1 MTYWGVNAIFLG
13 IAVVVLAVAVLLRRP
28 GRLFWGSLAGA
39 AVLLVV
45 LTAVFDNVMIAS
57 GIMTYTEQNISG
69 VRIGLAPLEDFA
81 YPVAGVL
88 LLPALWLLLGR
99 EREGAASSPG
109 PVVPRRGV
117 DVLTRLFWASRPLSW
132 VNTAYPFAA
141 AALLTG
147 GLPWWLVVLGTV
159 FFLVPYNLAM
169 YGINDVFDFA
179 SDLRNP
185 RKGGVEGSVLGDP
198 AVRRRVLA
206 WSVLLPV
213 PFVAV
218 LAGWSAVRGEW
229 AAVLVLAVS
238 LFAVVAYSWAGLRFK
253 ERPFLDA
260 ATSATHFVSPA
271 VYGLA
276 LAGATPTPALAALL
290 GAFFLWG
297 MASQMFG
304 AVQDVVP
311 DREGGLASVATVL
324 GARRTVLLA
333 AGLYAAAGL
342 LLLATDPPGPLAAL
356 LAVPYVVN
364 TLRFRRITDATSGA
378 AHRGW
383 QLFLPLNY
391 VTGFLVTLLL
401 IGWALSRGAAA

>member
-1 MTYWGVNAIFLG
+1 
-13 IAVVVLAVAVLLRRP
+13 
-28 GRLFWGSLAGA
+28 
-39 AVLLVV
+39 
-45 LTAVFDNVMIAS
+45 MIR
-57 GIMTYTEQNISG
+57 T
-69 VRIGLAPLEDFA
+69 
-81 YPVAGVL
+81 
-88 LLPALWLLLGR
+88 
-99 EREGAASSPG
+99 
-109 PVVPRRGV
+109 
-117 DVLTRLFWASRPLSW
+117 LFWASRPVSW

-141 AALLTG
+141 AAILTG
-147 GLPWWLVVLGTV
+147 GLPAWLVVLGVV

-271 VYGLA
+271 VYGLV

-342 LLLATDPPGPLAAL
+342 LLLATEPPGPLAAL

-401 IGWALSRGAAA
+401 IGWALTRGAAG

>member
-1 MTYWGVNAIFLG
+1 
-13 IAVVVLAVAVLLRRP
+13 
-28 GRLFWGSLAGA
+28 
-39 AVLLVV
+39 
-45 LTAVFDNVMIAS
+45 
-57 GIMTYTEQNISG
+57 
-69 VRIGLAPLEDFA
+69 
-81 YPVAGVL
+81 
-88 LLPALWLLLGR
+88 
-99 EREGAASSPG
+99 
-109 PVVPRRGV
+109 
-117 DVLTRLFWASRPLSW
+117 
-132 VNTAYPFAA
+132 
-141 AALLTG
+141 
-147 GLPWWLVVLGTV
+147 
-159 FFLVPYNLAM
+159 M
-169 YGINDVFDFA
+169 YK
-179 SDLRNP
+179 RQ
-185 RKGGVEGSVLGDP
+185 
-198 AVRRRVLA
+198 
-206 WSVLLPV
+206 
-213 PFVAV
+213 
-218 LAGWSAVRGEW
+218 
-229 AAVLVLAVS
+229 
-238 LFAVVAYSWAGLRFK
+238 
-253 ERPFLDA
+253 FLDA

-401 IGWALSRGAAA
+401 IGWALTRGAAA

>member
-1 MTYWGVNAIFLG
+1 MTTSATSRAI
-13 IAVVVLAVAVLLRRP
+13 
-28 GRLFWGSLAGA
+28 
-39 AVLLVV
+39 LV
-45 LTAVFDNVMIAS
+45 S
-57 GIMTYTEQNISG
+57 
-69 VRIGLAPLEDFA
+69 
-81 YPVAGVL
+81 
-88 LLPALWLLLGR
+88 
-99 EREGAASSPG
+99 
-109 PVVPRRGV
+109 
-117 DVLTRLFWASRPLSW
+117 SRPISW
-132 VNTAYPFAA
+132 INTAFPFAA
-141 AALLTG
+141 AYLMTTRHLDIA
-147 GLPWWLVVLGTV
+147 LVVGAV
-159 FFLVPYNLAM
+159 FFLIPYNLLM
-169 YGINDVFDFA
+169 YGINDVFDYE

-271 VYGLA
+271 VYGLV

-333 AGLYAAAGL
+333 AGLYTAAGL

-364 TLRFRRITDATSGA
+364 TLRFRRIMDATSGA

-401 IGWALSRGAAA
+401 IGWALTRGAAG